1 MHIYICM
8 YSESSCLFWQVTV
21 TSCNKQGIQI
31 KQKAIWYL
39 RCVQSIAIFKAINT
53 DLLFRK

>member
-1 MHIYICM
+1 MYIYNIFRCM
-8 YSESSCLFWQVTV
+8 FWQTTV
-21 TSCNKQGIQI
+21 TACTKQGLQI

-39 RCVQSIAIFKAINT
+39 RCVHSIAIFKAINT